1 MSALIVVSDP
11 DDWPSNLPG
20 VEVVSSRAYLTD
32 ADYSGRRHTR
42 VFNLSRSYRYQST
55 GYYVSLLAAARGHRP
70 LPSVTTI
77 QDMRSLTIVRSVT
90 DDLDDLVQHCL
101 GPIQSDHFILSV
113 YFGHNMAQRYTR
125 LALQLFNLFPAP
137 MLRAHFV
144 RDDRW
149 RLVHIKPIPASD
161 VPDSHWP
168 YLIDVA
174 TRHFAGHARSVSRPK
189 AAQYDLA
196 ILHDPKAADSPSNPK
211 ALRKFIRAAEQVGFD
226 ASLITKD
233 DYGRIGEFD
242 ALFIRETTAV
252 NHHTFR
258 FSRRA
263 AAEGLVVIDDPE
275 SIVRCT
281 NKVFLAEALQR
292 HRIPSPRTLIVHRG
306 NVDQIV
312 PCLGLPCIL
321 KQPDSSFSHGVVKV
335 EAEEDLGRR
344 VEELL
349 EKSDLLVAQEFLP
362 TQFDWRIGVF
372 AGQPLWAC
380 RYHMARK
387 HWQIVKYGRDGSS
400 SLYGRVDTCPVES
413 VPRPVIRAAVGAAR
427 LMGQGL
433 YGVDLKEVG
442 RKGIVIEVNDNP
454 NIDAGYEDQ
463 VLKDDLYLRIMNGFL
478 ARVRARTEGKAR
490 L

>member
-11 DDWPSNLPG
+11 DDWPSNMPG
-20 VEVVSSRAYLTD
+20 VEVVSGRNYLTD
-32 ADYSGRRHTR
+32 AAYSERRRTR

-101 GPIQSDHFILSV
+101 GPIQSDHFVLSV

-174 TRHFAGHARSVSRPK
+174 TRHLAGHTRSVSRPK

-196 ILHDPKAADSPSNPK
+196 ILHDPKAADSPSNEK
-211 ALRKFIRAAEQVGFD
+211 ALRKFARAAEQVGFD
-226 ASLITKD
+226 AAFITRD

-281 NKVFLAEALQR
+281 NKVYLAEALLR

-312 PCLGLPCIL
+312 PTLGLPCVL

-335 EAEEDLGRR
+335 ATTEELGAR

-362 TQFDWRIGVF
+362 TDFDWRIGVF

-387 HWQIVKYGRDGSS
+387 HWQIVKHDRDGSHS
-400 SLYGRVDTCPVES
+400 YGKVDCCSVEDAPKS
-413 VPRPVIRAAVGAAR
+413 IVRAAVRAAR
-427 LMGQGL
+427 LMGNGL
-433 YGVDLKEVG
+433 YGVDLKEV
-442 RKGIVIEVNDNP
+442 RRRGIVIEVNDNP
-454 NIDAGYEDQ
+454 NIDAGFEDQ

-478 ARVRARTEGKAR
+478 ARVRARTEGKVR

>member
-11 DDWPSNLPG
+11 DDWPSSVPG
-20 VEVVSSRAYLTD
+20 VEVVSGRSYLTD
-32 ADYSGRRHTR
+32 AAYSERRRTR

-101 GPIQSDHFILSV
+101 GPIQSDHFVLSV

-174 TRHFAGHARSVSRPK
+174 TRHFAGHTRSVSRPR
-189 AAQYDLA
+189 AAQYDMA
-196 ILHDPKAADSPSNPK
+196 VLHDPKADDSPSNEK
-211 ALRKFIRAAEQVGFD
+211 ALRKFTRAAEQVGFD
-226 ASLITKD
+226 ATMITKD

-281 NKVFLAEALQR
+281 NKVYLAEALLR
-292 HRIPSPRTLIVHRG
+292 HHIPSPRTLIVHRG

-312 PCLGLPCIL
+312 PTLGLPCVL

-335 EAEEDLGRR
+335 TTEEELGAR

-362 TQFDWRIGVF
+362 TDFDWRIGVF

-387 HWQIVKYGRDGSS
+387 HWQIVKHDRDGSHS
-400 SLYGRVDTCPVES
+400 YGKVDCCPVDEA
-413 VPRPVIRAAVGAAR
+413 PRPIVRAAVRAAR
-427 LMGQGL
+427 LMGNGL
-433 YGVDLKEVG
+433 YGVDLKEVR
-442 RKGIVIEVNDNP
+442 RKGIVVEVNDNP
-454 NIDAGYEDQ
+454 NIDAGFEDRI
-463 VLKDDLYLRIMNGFL
+463 LKDDLYLRIMNGFL
-478 ARVRARTEGKAR
+478 TRVRARTEGKAR
-490 L
+490 P

>member
-11 DDWPSNLPG
+11 SDWPPNMPG
-20 VEVVSSRAYLTD
+20 VEVVSGQNYLTD
-32 ADYSGRRHTR
+32 AALSARRQTR
-42 VFNLSRSYRYQST
+42 VFNLSRSYRYQTT
-55 GYYVSLLAAARGHRP
+55 GYYVSLLASARGHRP

-90 DDLDDLVQHCL
+90 DDLDDLVQNCL
-101 GPIQSDHFILSV
+101 GPIQSDHFVLSV
-113 YFGHNMAQRYTR
+113 YFGSNMAQRYTR

-144 RDDRW
+144 RDERW

-168 YLIDVA
+168 FLIDVA
-174 TRHFAGHARSVSRPK
+174 TRYFAGRTRSAARPK
-189 AAQYDLA
+189 PALYDLA
-196 ILHDPKAADSPSNPK
+196 ILHDPKAVDCPSNDK
-211 ALRKFIRAAEQVGFD
+211 ALKKFIRAAEQVGFD
-226 ASLITKD
+226 ATLVTKD
-233 DYGRIGEFD
+233 DYGRIAEFD

-263 AAEGLVVIDDPE
+263 ATEGLVVIDDPE

-281 NKVFLAEALQR
+281 NKVFLAEALLR
-292 HRIPSPRTLIVHRG
+292 HDIPSPRSLIVHRG

-312 PCLGLPCIL
+312 ETLGLPCVL

-335 EAEEDLGRR
+335 HRQDELNQR

-362 TQFDWRIGVF
+362 TEFDWRIGVF
-372 AGQPLWAC
+372 NGQPLWAC
-380 RYHMARK
+380 RYHMASK
-387 HWQIVKYGRDGSS
+387 HWQIVKHSRDGSHS
-400 SLYGRVDTCPVES
+400 YGKVDTCPVAEAPKAI
-413 VPRPVIRAAVGAAR
+413 VRAAVRACR
-427 LMGQGL
+427 LMGNGL
-433 YGVDLKEVG
+433 YGVDLKMIG
-442 RKGIVIEVNDNP
+442 RKGVVIEVNDNP

-463 VLKDDLYLRIMNGFL
+463 VLKDDLYLRIMQGFL
-478 ARVRARTEGKAR
+478 ERVRARTEGKSRA
-490 L
+490 

>member
-11 DDWPSNLPG
+11 SDWPPNMPG
-20 VEVVSSRAYLTD
+20 VEVVSGRNYLTD
-32 ADYSGRRHTR
+32 AALSARRHTR
-42 VFNLSRSYRYQST
+42 VFNLSRSYRYQTT
-55 GYYVSLLAAARGHRP
+55 GYYVSLLASARGHRP

-90 DDLDDLVQHCL
+90 DDLDELVQHCL
-101 GPIQSDHFILSV
+101 GPIQSDHFVLSV

-168 YLIDVA
+168 FLIDVA
-174 TRHFAGHARSVSRPK
+174 TRHFAGHTRSVARPK
-189 AAQYDLA
+189 PAQYDLA
-196 ILHDPKAADSPSNPK
+196 ILHDPKATDCPSNDK
-211 ALRKFIRAAEQVGFD
+211 ALKKFIRAAEQVGFD
-226 ASLITKD
+226 ATLVTKD
-233 DYGRIGEFD
+233 DYGRIAEFD

-281 NKVFLAEALQR
+281 NKVYLAEALLR
-292 HRIPSPRTLIVHRG
+292 HDIPSPRTLIVHRG

-312 PCLGLPCIL
+312 PTLGLPCVL

-335 EAEEDLGRR
+335 HTEEELNRR

-362 TQFDWRIGVF
+362 TEFDWRIGVF
-372 AGQPLWAC
+372 NGQPLWAC
-380 RYHMARK
+380 RYHMAAK
-387 HWQIVKYGRDGSS
+387 HWQIVKHSRDGSRS
-400 SLYGRVDTCPVES
+400 YGKVDTCPVAEA
-413 VPRPVIRAAVGAAR
+413 PKAIARAAVRACR
-427 LMGQGL
+427 LMGNGL
-433 YGVDLKEVG
+433 YGVDLKIIG
-442 RKGIVIEVNDNP
+442 RKGVVIEVNDNP

-463 VLKDDLYLRIMNGFL
+463 VLKDDLYLRIMEGFL
-478 ARVRARTEGKAR
+478 ERVRARTEGKTR
-490 L
+490 T

>member
-1 MSALIVVSDP
+1 
-11 DDWPSNLPG
+11 
-20 VEVVSSRAYLTD
+20 
-32 ADYSGRRHTR
+32 
-42 VFNLSRSYRYQST
+42 
-55 GYYVSLLAAARGHRP
+55 
-70 LPSVTTI
+70 
-77 QDMRSLTIVRSVT
+77 
-90 DDLDDLVQHCL
+90 
-101 GPIQSDHFILSV
+101 
-113 YFGHNMAQRYTR
+113 
-125 LALQLFNLFPAP
+125 
-137 MLRAHFV
+137 
-144 RDDRW
+144 
-149 RLVHIKPIPASD
+149 

-174 TRHFAGHARSVSRPK
+174 TRHFAGHTRSVSRPR

-196 ILHDPKAADSPSNPK
+196 ILHDPKAADSPSNEK
-211 ALRKFIRAAEQVGFD
+211 ALRKFTRAAEQVGFD
-226 ASLITKD
+226 ATMIAKD

-281 NKVFLAEALQR
+281 NKVYLAEALLR
-292 HRIPSPRTLIVHRG
+292 HHIASPRTLIVHRG

-312 PCLGLPCIL
+312 PTLGLPCVL

-335 EAEEDLGRR
+335 HAEEELNER
-344 VEELL
+344 VAELL
-349 EKSDLLVAQEFLP
+349 EKSDLLVAQEYLP
-362 TQFDWRIGVF
+362 TEFDWRIGVF

-387 HWQIVKYGRDGSS
+387 HWQIVKHDRDGSHS
-400 SLYGRVDTCPVES
+400 YGKVES
-413 VPRPVIRAAVGAAR
+413 CAVENAPKAIVRAAVRAAR
-427 LMGQGL
+427 LMGNGL
-433 YGVDLKEVG
+433 YGVDLKEV
-442 RKGIVIEVNDNP
+442 RRRGIVIEVNDNP

-463 VLKDDLYLRIMNGFL
+463 ILKDELYLRIMNGFL
-478 ARVRARTEGKAR
+478 ARVRARTEGKVR